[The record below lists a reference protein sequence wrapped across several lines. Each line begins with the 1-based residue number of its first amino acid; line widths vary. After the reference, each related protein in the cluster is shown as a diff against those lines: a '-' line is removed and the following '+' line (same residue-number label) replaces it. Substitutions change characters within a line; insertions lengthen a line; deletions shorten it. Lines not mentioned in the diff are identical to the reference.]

1 MVSCAYLY
9 SVSFQKQGHLIDIRP
24 FKRCVVKCLLVIEDS
39 EQFRQMII
47 SMLKGYYEKI
57 YQCTDG
63 KYAKDAY
70 EKYKPDWVVMDVHMK
85 EMDGLTATKQLKAA
99 HPEAHIVLMSQ
110 CHDPEMM
117 EEAKSAGAENF
128 ILKDNILEIKKIMGL
143 K

>member
-1 MVSCAYLY
+1 
-9 SVSFQKQGHLIDIRP
+9 
-24 FKRCVVKCLLVIEDS
+24 
-39 EQFRQMII
+39 
-47 SMLKGYYEKI
+47 
-57 YQCTDG
+57 
-63 KYAKDAY
+63 
-70 EKYKPDWVVMDVHMK
+70 MDVHMK

-128 ILKDNILEIKKIMGL
+128 ILKDNILEIKKVMGI